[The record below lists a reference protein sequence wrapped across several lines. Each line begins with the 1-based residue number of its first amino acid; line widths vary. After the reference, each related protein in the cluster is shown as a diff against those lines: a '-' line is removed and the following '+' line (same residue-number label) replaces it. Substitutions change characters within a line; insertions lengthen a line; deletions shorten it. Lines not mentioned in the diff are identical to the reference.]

1 LQDEAKKVPGGAKLQ
16 VEDAHSDVINQLSQ
30 VENFI
35 DQKVDAIIVNPADTA
50 ATQSI
55 SDKVSKAGIP
65 LVYVNS
71 RPEVDT
77 LPAGMVFVGTD
88 ERAIG
93 RMQMEF
99 LAEKWAAGHERHE
112 PLADLGRENRRGG
125 RQQ

>member
-1 LQDEAKKVPGGAKLQ
+1 MPGGAKLQ